1 MVWTNKMNPHYNEL
15 KAIYKKLKNKNTE
28 EDKSLR
34 FEDVPK
40 KLSDLDKDGNIERT
54 SYMEF
59 YLGNKYHV
67 NPNQLIQP
75 SGLNAKNKNYNY

>member
-40 KLSDLDKDGNIERT
+40 ELSDLDRDGNIQRT

-59 YLGNKYHV
+59 YLGSKYDV

-75 SGLNAKNKNYNY
+75 SGLNAKNKNYNN

>member
-15 KAIYKKLKNKNTE
+15 KAIYKKLKNRNTE
-28 EDKSLR
+28 EDKSVR

-40 KLSDLDKDGNIERT
+40 ELSDLDKDGNIERT

-67 NPNQLIQP
+67 NPNLLIQP
-75 SGLNAKNKNYNY
+75 SGLNAKNKNYNN

>member
-28 EDKSLR
+28 EDKLLR

-40 KLSDLDKDGNIERT
+40 ELSDLDKDGNIERT

-59 YLGNKYHV
+59 YLGNKYHI
-67 NPNQLIQP
+67 NPNDLIQP
-75 SGLNAKNKNYNY
+75 SGLNSKNKNYT

>member
-40 KLSDLDKDGNIERT
+40 ELSDLDIDGSIQRT

-67 NPNQLIQP
+67 NLNDLIQP
-75 SGLNAKNKNYNY
+75 SGVNAKNKNYNY